1 MSEVSNY
8 EVTKKNTAKLFME
21 RDQEEIIRRC
31 GLTADDAS
39 IFVMFFGRRY
49 RVDRRTGVILRD
61 WKEKTKQK
69 HECMPYSAGGLD
81 SARQEEADFEEAM
94 TIYDYLCDSRPGCHP
109 SGDFVTSQSLQRVV
123 TSRIGE
129 GMFTEYAAF
138 FEQNEAL
145 VRVNCEQIGG
155 ISAGKGDISYD
166 FSMFGELKLRIS
178 FWRSDEDFPASL
190 QVFWDQNVLDYI
202 RFETTYYAVFCVL
215 RRICGRE
222 V

>member
-49 RVDRRTGVILRD
+49 RVDRRTGVIFRD

-81 SARQEEADFEEAM
+81 SAGQEEADFEEAM
-94 TIYDYLCDSRPGCHP
+94 TIYDYLCDSRP
-109 SGDFVTSQSLQRVV
+109 
-123 TSRIGE
+123 
-129 GMFTEYAAF
+129 
-138 FEQNEAL
+138 
-145 VRVNCEQIGG
+145 
-155 ISAGKGDISYD
+155 
-166 FSMFGELKLRIS
+166 
-178 FWRSDEDFPASL
+178 
-190 QVFWDQNVLDYI
+190 
-202 RFETTYYAVFCVL
+202 
-215 RRICGRE
+215 
-222 V
+222 

>member
-49 RVDRRTGVILRD
+49 RVDRRTGVIFRD

-69 HECMPYSAGGLD
+69 HECMSYSAGGLD

-94 TIYDYLCDSRPGCHP
+94 TIYDYLCDSRPGYPPYRRKSHR
-109 SGDFVTSQSLQRVV
+109 SVH
-123 TSRIGE
+123 
-129 GMFTEYAAF
+129 
-138 FEQNEAL
+138 
-145 VRVNCEQIGG
+145 NCPAPAPHSVQ
-155 ISAGKGDISYD
+155 KR
-166 FSMFGELKLRIS
+166 LRI
-178 FWRSDEDFPASL
+178 P
-190 QVFWDQNVLDYI
+190 
-202 RFETTYYAVFCVL
+202 
-215 RRICGRE
+215 
-222 V
+222 